1 MEKAKGKG
9 AKVTEETEAE
19 RKSRVTDGTKTER
32 KSGVTDG
39 TKAERKSGGTE
50 KAKTEGARV
59 TDETKAEQKAR
70 VTDETEVGT
79 TEMAMVLGVTARR
92 VQQMI
97 QDGTLQ
103 TVRRGVLLLADNV
116 QRYITFITGSQMT
129 EEERKTERARK
140 AAESKLK
147 TAKAEIAT
155 LEANELKGRM
165 HRSEDVE
172 AMTQDLCD
180 TIRTMLMSLPGR
192 LAVDVSI
199 CDSAEECSIL
209 IRDSVNAVLTELSGY
224 EYDPAKYE
232 ERVRAR
238 EKMEQKPDDDE

>member
-1 MEKAKGKG
+1 MK
-9 AKVTEETEAE
+9 
-19 RKSRVTDGTKTER
+19 KTER
-32 KSGVTDG
+32 GTVKKTDDG
-39 TKAERKSGGTE
+39 TKA
-50 KAKTEGARV
+50 
-59 TDETKAEQKAR
+59 QR

-129 EEERKTERARK
+129 EEEKKTERARK
-140 AAESKLK
+140 AAETKLK
-147 TAKAEIAT
+147 MAKAEIAT

-232 ERVRAR
+232 ERVRSR